1 VDLDGVSDPVRSP
14 QAWPRTPPAFP
25 AGSVDRLAGDG
36 RSEEERADPRALAL
50 SG

>member
-1 VDLDGVSDPVRSP
+1 
-14 QAWPRTPPAFP
+14 
-25 AGSVDRLAGDG
+25 VDRLAGVG